1 MSTMHSR
8 RDALRVLAASAMVP
22 ALTAETAPAKNLS
35 PEDLQMLTRL
45 VDLIIPRTDTPG
57 AADAGVPLYIDR
69 AIGHGATLGPRIHAG
84 LARLRDAHFFTA
96 GADEQI
102 AQLKALE
109 AQADPFFQL
118 IKNLTIEEEDFENA
132 PLLQGRGGVARA
144 KQVFGDL
151 HKFVTEINE
160 AVAA

>member
-1 MSTMHSR
+1 MHSR

-118 IKNLTIEEEDFENA
+118 IKNLTIDGYYSSKEGLVQELGYHGNTYVE
-132 PLLQGRGGVARA
+132 
-144 KQVFGDL
+144 
-151 HKFVTEINE
+151 HFVGCTHPEHGPGSTDAN
-160 AVAA
+160 